1 MIYLLKQ
8 GESYKVAETV
18 EDGWEPCRFYAN
30 TDVMLSVFGLEFY
43 NDSSY
48 SDRVLTAI
56 RDYVRTMYEDRQKL
70 EFHLRQK
77 NLAE

>member
-18 EDGWEPCRFYAN
+18 EDERYVDMAF
-30 TDVMLSVFGLEFY
+30 TELSLFLEFFRRLPT
-43 NDSSY
+43 SSPEY
-48 SDRVLTAI
+48 VAI
-56 RDYVRTMYEDRQKL
+56 EEFLISCIEDRQKL